1 MTAGSITKRGQHSW
15 RLKYEVERDPITSE
29 RRTRYLTIRGTKKEA
44 QRELTRLLAE
54 VDSGTS
60 VDPSHVTVA
69 EHLRTWIA
77 GATHLGG
84 KTRERYVALIEQQ
97 IVPHLGNIALQKL
110 RPVHVKDWHARLLQ
124 SGGEGSRP
132 LSARTV
138 GHAHRVLHTAIAH
151 AAETELVGRNVVS
164 MVRPPKVDAQE
175 VEILNAEHVDEVLA
189 KLRGHRLR
197 PIVAVALFGGLRRG
211 ELCGLQW
218 RDLDLDT
225 ATLRVQRAV
234 ELTREG
240 MKLKEPKTRR
250 GRRVIALPAVAVD
263 ALRAHWKEQ
272 IQLRLALGLGGRPA
286 AEDLLFTLPDGSPWN
301 PDYLSRCWHRT
312 TETLGLP
319 RVGLHALRHSHA
331 SALIAAGVDPLTIS
345 RRLGHAVPAFTI
357 STYGHIYAKTDEAA
371 AKAIDAALGAKKN

>member
-69 EHLRTWIA
+69 EHLRNWIA
-77 GATHLGG
+77 GASHLGG

-97 IVPHLGNIALQKL
+97 IIPHLGNIALQKL

-189 KLRGHRLR
+189 KLRGHRLQ

-272 IQLRLALGLGGRPA
+272 IQLRLAFGLGGPA
-286 AEDLLFTLPDGSPWN
+286 AEDLLFTLSDWLALESRLPQQVLAPHDGN
-301 PDYLSRCWHRT
+301 
-312 TETLGLP
+312 
-319 RVGLHALRHSHA
+319 
-331 SALIAAGVDPLTIS
+331 AGVAARRTPCPQALTCQRPDS
-345 RRLGHAVPAFTI
+345 GRRRPADDQSAPRSCRAGF
-357 STYGHIYAKTDEAA
+357 HD
-371 AKAIDAALGAKKN
+371 